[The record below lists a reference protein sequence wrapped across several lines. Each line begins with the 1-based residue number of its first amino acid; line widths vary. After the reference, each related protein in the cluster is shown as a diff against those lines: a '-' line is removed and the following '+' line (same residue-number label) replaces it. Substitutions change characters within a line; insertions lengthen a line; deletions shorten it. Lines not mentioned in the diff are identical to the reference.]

1 MTLRLLPMLA
11 LALLLACPIRAET
24 VPPPDSAQGILSFGE
39 NLLKAGEGYRAATEF
54 LRVLHHYPDDK
65 SSSARALDGLG
76 RAYASAGRWDEAA
89 EAFGRLAALSPENT
103 SAPVAR
109 GAALYRAGR
118 YDEARAVLSQQEG
131 DEARALATLAWLREG
146 GEALAAPEG
155 LDPTIVAEHGE
166 LPRKSPTTAGFLSAA
181 VPGAG
186 HLYVDRP
193 RDALTALLINGLFTW
208 GAVRSAREDQWG
220 LAGVLGAVELFWY
233 SGTIVGAV
241 NGAHKWN
248 EREEERFYRT
258 HEAGAVPRWS
268 LWTDGE
274 GLGAAF
280 SLGW

>member
-1 MTLRLLPMLA
+1 LPVPA
-11 LALLLACPIRAET
+11 LAFLFLAGPVRAEA
-24 VPPPDSAQGILSFGE
+24 PPSPDSAQGILSFGE
-39 NLLKAGEGYRAATEF
+39 TLLKAGESYRAVTEF
-54 LRVLHHYPDDK
+54 LRVLHHYPDEK
-65 SSSARALDGLG
+65 GASARALDGLG

-89 EAFGRLAALSPENT
+89 EAFGRLAALDPANP
-103 SAPVAR
+103 SAPLSR

-118 YDEARAVLSQQEG
+118 HEEARAALSG
-131 DEARALATLAWLREG
+131 RDGEAASTLATLSWLREG
-146 GEALAAPEG
+146 GEGEPPAGIDTALVG
-155 LDPTIVAEHGE
+155 EHE
-166 LPRKSPTTAGFLSAA
+166 TLPRKSPATAGILSA
-181 VPGAG
+181 VIPGAG

-248 EREEERFYRT
+248 AREEERFYRT

-268 LWTDGE
+268 LWTNGT
-274 GLGAAF
+274 GMGAAF
-280 SLGW
+280 SLHW

>member
-11 LALLLACPIRAET
+11 LALCLAGPARAEA
-24 VPPPDSAQGILSFGE
+24 VSPLDSAQGILSFGE
-39 NLLKAGEGYRAATEF
+39 TLLDAGESYRAATEF
-54 LRVLHHYPDDK
+54 LRVLHHFPDDK
-65 SSSARALDGLG
+65 ASTARALDGLG

-89 EAFGRLAALSPENT
+89 VAFGRLSALDPANP
-103 SAPVAR
+103 SAPLAL

-118 YDEARAVLSQQEG
+118 HEEARAVLSPQEG
-131 DEARALATLAWLREG
+131 DAARTLATLAWLREG
-146 GEALAAPEG
+146 GGGEPPYGTDSALVG
-155 LDPTIVAEHGE
+155 EHGT
-166 LPRKSPTTAGFLSAA
+166 LPRKSPAAAGILSA
-181 VPGAG
+181 VIPGAG

-193 RDALTALLINGLFTW
+193 RDALTAFLINGLFTW
-208 GAVRSAREDQWG
+208 GAVRSARDDQWG

-233 SGTIVGAV
+233 SGAIVGAV

-248 EREEERFYRT
+248 EKEEERFYRT

-280 SLGW
+280 SIRW